1 MNICYVAPDI
11 PVPHTGD
18 FIGGSTHTLEVAR
31 GLAGLGNTVYII
43 SRRMPGQRF
52 FEKISD
58 RVYTYRIYR
67 GIIVPVK
74 GGVAGKA
81 DLRPKLKIIENIY
94 FNTIYRLFVMTFS
107 LMVIRKHHIEV
118 IIERNSAKGAGV
130 FSGIIHGIPA
140 VVEVIDPEYS
150 RCALRLCRKIFA
162 YTEKILP
169 EDVLSKTEIIHAGV
183 DAELFK
189 PMDSGWVR
197 KAYNITGSIV
207 VYVGSVSAWH
217 GAEHLIGVAERM
229 KDMDVTFL
237 MIGKD
242 VAALKEMAKRK
253 GVLGKFVFTGFVEY
267 KDVPA
272 YVAAADVAVAPYDPS
287 GFKGMEKHGFY
298 FSPIK
303 IFEYMACGKPIVA
316 SNVEIVRDLV
326 KENECGMVA
335 EPGDIDDLA
344 NKIRKILN
352 NLILREKLGKN
363 GRKAVL
369 EKYSWNH
376 VVERF
381 QEGLKGVL

>member
-18 FIGGSTHTLEVAR
+18 FIGGSTHTLEVAK
-31 GLAGLGNTVYII
+31 GLAGFGNTVYII
-43 SRRMPGQRF
+43 SRRMSGQKF

-67 GIIVPVK
+67 GIIIPVK
-74 GGVAGKA
+74 GGVTGKA
-81 DLRPKLKIIENIY
+81 DLRPKLKIFENIY
-94 FNTIYRLFVMTFS
+94 FNTIYRLFVMVVS
-107 LMVIRKHHIEV
+107 MMVLRKHNIEV
-118 IIERNSAKGAGV
+118 ILERNSAKGAGV
-130 FSGIIHGIPA
+130 FSGMILGIPA
-140 VVEVIDPEYS
+140 LVEVIDPEYS

-183 DAELFK
+183 DAELFR
-189 PMDSGWVR
+189 PVDSRKVR
-197 KAYNITGSIV
+197 EAHGIKGNIV
-207 VYVGSVSAWH
+207 VYVGSMSAWH

-237 MIGKD
+237 MVGKD
-242 VAALKEMAKRK
+242 VAALKELAKRK
-253 GVLGKFVFTGFVEY
+253 GVPGKFVFTGFVDY

-272 YVAAADVAVAPYDPS
+272 YIAAADVAVAPYDPA

-303 IFEYMACGKPIVA
+303 IFEYMACGKPVIT
-316 SNVEIVRDLV
+316 SNVEIVRDLI
-326 KENECGMVA
+326 KENECGIVA
-335 EPGDIDDLA
+335 EPGDIEELA
-344 NKIRKILN
+344 DKIKFILN
-352 NLILREKLGKN
+352 NPELREKLGKN

-381 QEGLKGVL
+381 QRGLAGVL